1 MVMCKDCRDMAD
13 ILEIVEDLS
22 TQNKTGTATTKDIAV
37 ECEMRYPDL
46 HLTSMLT
53 MMRTAKREGLIRYE
67 PSTMLWWLTDDGK
80 KVLKNEKRN

>member
-37 ECEMRYPDL
+37 ECGMRYPEL
-46 HLTSMLT
+46 NLASMLT